1 MTMPV
6 ERAPSTLQEIAQ
18 ALGDLPRLTRNELDK
33 IRCSIPHLTPN
44 ERDRYFSELFLL
56 LADDLVSVQ
65 GALNEN
71 RNAIEHFDESSRK
84 LTRWLI
90 WLTCGLIGLTFVL
103 AAPIFWHWA
112 QWFAHRW

>member
-1 MTMPV
+1 MTTPG
-6 ERAPSTLQEIAQ
+6 ERALSTLQEIAQ

-33 IRCSIPHLTPN
+33 IRCSIQHLTPN

-71 RNAIEHFDESSRK
+71 RSAIEHFDESSQR
-84 LTRWLI
+84 LSRW
-90 WLTCGLIGLTFVL
+90 LIGLTIVL
-103 AAPIFWHWA
+103 VVLTVVIAVFTTVLV
-112 QWFAHRW
+112 FKR